1 MYLSPEAEF
10 KFIYDDLKAQSKE
23 IPSLPLLLKSIE
35 KTTKKLDCINLY
47 SAIDRRDLDF

>member
-1 MYLSPEAEF
+1 MKAE
-10 KFIYDDLKAQSKE
+10 LKE

-47 SAIDRRDLDF
+47 SQVDRREFDL